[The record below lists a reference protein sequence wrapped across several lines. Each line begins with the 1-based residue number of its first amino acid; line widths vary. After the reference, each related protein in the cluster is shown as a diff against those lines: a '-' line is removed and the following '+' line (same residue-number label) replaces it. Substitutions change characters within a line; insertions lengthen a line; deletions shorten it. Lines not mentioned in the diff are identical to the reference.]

1 MLRLI
6 ALMLGRLR
14 MSVDDAIAAYAKL
27 AKEVFS
33 DIKPKGH
40 EGRFKT
46 SKLENAIKQIV
57 GARSASNDPRGTH
70 ERQSEQRL
78 QNVCSPALIRTMRM
92 RKKA

>member
-57 GARSASNDPRGTH
+57 GARSASNDPE
-70 ERQSEQRL
+70 ERMKGNRNNACKMCVPQLSSEL
-78 QNVCSPALIRTMRM
+78 
-92 RKKA
+92 

>member
-33 DIKPKGH
+33 DVKPKGH
-40 EGRFKT
+40 EGRFKA
-46 SKLENAIKQIV
+46 SKLEDAIKQIV
-57 GARSASNDPRGTH
+57 GAHSASKDPE
-70 ERQSEQRL
+70 ERMKDSRNNACKMCVPQLSSEL
-78 QNVCSPALIRTMRM
+78 
-92 RKKA
+92 